1 MANAMNCF
9 EIIGIRLPT
18 IRAIT
23 PRMIIYTTR
32 MAKILGSFS
41 FCKKPINGLS
51 KKYKNPEIIIGKK
64 SVEKKIPIGSNKND
78 ILVDM

>member
-1 MANAMNCF
+1 
-9 EIIGIRLPT
+9 
-18 IRAIT
+18 
-23 PRMIIYTTR
+23 
-32 MAKILGSFS
+32 MAKILGSFN
-41 FCKKPINGLS
+41 FCKKPIKGLS

>member
-1 MANAMNCF
+1 
-9 EIIGIRLPT
+9 
-18 IRAIT
+18 
-23 PRMIIYTTR
+23 

-64 SVEKKIPIGSNKND
+64 SVEKKIPIGSNKKD
-78 ILVDM
+78 ILVDI